1 MKGNQMKLAL
11 ITAGAIAVVIS
22 TVVVISL
29 ALFQKTYIFLDQN
42 R

>member
-1 MKGNQMKLAL
+1 MKGNQMKFAL
-11 ITAGAIAVVIS
+11 ITASAIAVVIS

-29 ALFQKTYIFLDQN
+29 ALFQRTYIFLDQN

>member
-11 ITAGAIAVVIS
+11 IIAGAIAVVIS

-29 ALFQKTYIFLDQN
+29 ALFQRTYIFLDQN